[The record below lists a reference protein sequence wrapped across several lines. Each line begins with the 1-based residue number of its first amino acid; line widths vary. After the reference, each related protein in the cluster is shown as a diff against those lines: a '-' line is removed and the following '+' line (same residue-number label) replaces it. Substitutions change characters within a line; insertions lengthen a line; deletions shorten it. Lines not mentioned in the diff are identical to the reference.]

1 MEITKSLHR
10 ELKDTP
16 NGRFAPYLF
25 RYRGIIEDLY
35 APRTAVRANGI
46 RALFTLPPPVIL
58 KNELF
63 AGNTFGLYS
72 AEDESRLDHARNVVD
87 QLKLRSFGTNADHF
101 APNYRRFLAD
111 GIPGTLRRIDASIE
125 AHGDDERKLVTLRAM
140 RRTLEGFSDMLASYA
155 AAARELTGAD
165 GYDDGRLAFIAQNCE
180 ALTVRPPES
189 FAEAL
194 QLVWACHNAFLFE
207 GRYAMALGR
216 LDQYLYPFYKRDLD
230 RGAITPERAVE
241 LLENVFIRL
250 EGDVVNIAVGG
261 TSPKGECEVNEL
273 SYLVVEAVKDCR
285 IPGPNLSARIMRDT
299 PDDFLAACLRSIGT
313 GLGYPALMND
323 EVMIPGLES
332 YGFDHDDVCDYSM
345 VGCIENFLTGKQ
357 PPWSDNR
364 FDTPR
369 FIEYVFHNGVSET
382 AHSAGLDLGDVDG
395 VGSMDEFVR
404 RLEKELEL
412 GVCEYAIRVNGYNA
426 SLDQEYS
433 EEPFLSLFC
442 DDCIGRGLDI
452 NCGGAIY
459 PSTHGAAVMGVGT
472 VADSLAAVEKV
483 VFVDHAATLGEIR
496 DALKANF
503 EGYEDLRS
511 KLLAAP
517 KYGNNDDFVDKYAVW
532 CLDYLH
538 TLFSRQ
544 RTRDG
549 GPFLVLMA
557 ANTQNISSG
566 QLTGATPDGRRAKE
580 PLSDAASPTYGRDVK
595 GPTVTLASLAK
606 PDYTK
611 SAGGTVVNQKFSPGA
626 FAEDRIDALVSLIKV
641 YFRRGGQ
648 EVQINAT
655 SREVL
660 EDAMEHPENYG
671 DLVVR
676 VSGFSAYYVTLG
688 RDVQLDILNRT
699 SQG

>member
-1 MEITKSLHR
+1 MEITKALYAERKAVPEGSYS
-10 ELKDTP
+10 P
-16 NGRFAPYLF
+16 QLF
-25 RYRGIIEDLY
+25 RHRGMLENFD
-35 APRTAVRANGI
+35 APLTTVRANGI
-46 RALFTLPPPVIL
+46 RSLFASPEPVIL

-63 AGNTFGLYS
+63 AGNTRGLYS
-72 AEDESRLDHARNVVD
+72 TEDECRLDHAKRIVE
-87 QLKLRSFGTNADHF
+87 KMGLRTFGSNADHF

-111 GIPGTLRRIDASIE
+111 GIPGTFAAIDASIA
-125 AHGDDERKLVTLRAM
+125 AHAGDGKRLVTLNAM
-140 RRTLEGFSDMLASYA
+140 KTALEGFSQMIGNYA
-155 AAARELTGAD
+155 AAARRLIGTD
-165 GYDDGRLAFIAQNCE
+165 GYDDARLTFIAENCE
-180 ALTVRPPES
+180 ALTERAPET

-194 QLVWACHNAFLFE
+194 QLVWFCHNAFLFE

-216 LDQYLYPFYKRDLD
+216 LDQYLYPFYKRDRE
-230 RGAITPERAVE
+230 RGAITDERVVE

-261 TSPKGECEVNEL
+261 TSPDGKCEVNEL
-273 SYLVVEAVKDCR
+273 SYLVVEAVKDCH

-299 PDDFLAACLRSIGT
+299 PDEFLKACLRSIGT

-332 YGFDHDDVCDYSM
+332 YGYKHEDVCDYSM
-345 VGCIENFLTGKQ
+345 VGCIENFMTGKQ

-382 AHSAGLDLGDVDG
+382 GHTTGLDLGDVDEI
-395 VGSMDEFVR
+395 GSMDEFMA

-412 GVCEYAIRVNGYNA
+412 GVFEYALYVKGYNEN
-426 SLDQEYS
+426 LNQEYY
-433 EEPFLSLFC
+433 EEPFLSIFC

-496 DALKANF
+496 DAMKANF
-503 EGYEDLRS
+503 VGYDELRA

-538 TLFSRQ
+538 KLFLKQ
-544 RTRDG
+544 KTRDG
-549 GPFLVLMA
+549 GPFFVLMA
-557 ANTQNISSG
+557 ANVSNIGSG
-566 QLTGATPDGRRAKE
+566 KCTGATPDGRLATE
-580 PLSDAASPTYGRDVK
+580 PISDAASPTYGRDTK
-595 GPTVTLASLAK
+595 GPTVTLTSLAK

-611 SAGGTVVNQKFSPGA
+611 SAGGTVVNQKFSPAA
-626 FAEDRIDALVSLIKV
+626 FAEDKIGNLAALIRV